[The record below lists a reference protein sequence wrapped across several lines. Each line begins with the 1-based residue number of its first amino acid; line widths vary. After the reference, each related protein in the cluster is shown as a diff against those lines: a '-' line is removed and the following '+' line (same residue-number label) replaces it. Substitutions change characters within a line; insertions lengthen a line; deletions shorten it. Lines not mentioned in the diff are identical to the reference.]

1 MVCLTPD
8 SSKLLTLSECH
19 LRVTVWG
26 VDNSFSL
33 TVFSALEIQDA
44 SMLVIW
50 GAFYLCSYFETRSQ
64 MAHNHKIIILRLPPP
79 MSWDDRYVPGVCGVR
94 HGIQSFVEL
103 GNNVPIEPIV
113 CSHIV
118 FCIF

>member
-1 MVCLTPD
+1 MIYITPD
-8 SSKLLTLSECH
+8 SSQLLTLSECH
-19 LRVTVWG
+19 LNVTVW
-26 VDNSFSL
+26 VVANSFSL
-33 TVFSALEIQDA
+33 TGYSAFVIQDA
-44 SMLVIW
+44 SILVIL

-64 MAHNHKIIILRLPPP
+64 MAHNHKIIILRPPP
-79 MSWDDRYVPGVCGVR
+79 PKCWDDRYVPGVCGVR

-118 FCIF
+118 SCSF